1 MVQGSAS
8 AVQRSRRSHGTIIT
22 THGSMSPVTMAH
34 HKNSIVEVLAK
45 KTSLIIGTI
54 TDVEFS
60 PELITAIQDDNLG
73 QLRWDPKTF
82 PLSSANTFQYCRE
95 LVRSGS
101 ESVPTTLEAIVK
113 TDKTELLQKFVDETD
128 GVKVADGDIVH
139 NGRKIGVMKFTIRRR
154 SLQCALA
161 FMRMGVRTSSDEQE
175 ELVKVALAGDDAEA
189 IEHLI
194 EDIEDIDKIEAFL
207 RYAAELNN
215 VTACDVIL
223 CRCES
228 LASHDEA
235 DTSILMP
242 TGNLNNTDSTIS
254 TYTSLTSTLPSPTS
268 PTKKTSQFYLVPEGN
283 TPLHLAAKSVSS
295 SSEAVM
301 ETLIRS
307 RPQLLDR
314 KNYAGRTPLH
324 EAANGK
330 TEREKLE
337 LQFISYF
344 QPGIP
349 ATQNT

>member
-1 MVQGSAS
+1 M
-8 AVQRSRRSHGTIIT
+8 
-22 THGSMSPVTMAH
+22 
-34 HKNSIVEVLAK
+34 
-45 KTSLIIGTI
+45 
-54 TDVEFS
+54 
-60 PELITAIQDDNLG
+60 
-73 QLRWDPKTF
+73 
-82 PLSSANTFQYCRE
+82 
-95 LVRSGS
+95 
-101 ESVPTTLEAIVK
+101 PTTLEAIVK

-161 FMRMGVRTSSDEQE
+161 FMRMGVRTSSDEHE

-242 TGNLNNTDSTIS
+242 TGNLNNTDSTVS
-254 TYTSLTSTLPSPTS
+254 TYITSTLPSPTS

-307 RPQLLDR
+307 RPQLLDK
-314 KNYAGRTPLH
+314 KNCAGRTPLH

-330 TEREKLE
+330 TGINWNFNLFFVFSQKYQQHKIPDIERSTVEFSG
-337 LQFISYF
+337 QIWNIRYSYHHHENS
-344 QPGIP
+344 QGDGRV
-349 ATQNT
+349 QEEVR

>member
-1 MVQGSAS
+1 
-8 AVQRSRRSHGTIIT
+8 
-22 THGSMSPVTMAH
+22 MAH
-34 HKNSIVEVLAK
+34 HKNSIVELLAK

-73 QLRWDPKTF
+73 QLRWDPKNI
-82 PLSSANTFQYCRE
+82 SSITSTCQYCRE

-161 FMRMGVRTSSDEQE
+161 FMRMGVRTSSDEHE

-242 TGNLNNTDSTIS
+242 SGNLNNTDSTVS
-254 TYTSLTSTLPSPTS
+254 TYTSITSTLPSPTS

-307 RPQLLDR
+307 RPQLLDK
-314 KNYAGRTPLH
+314 KNCAGRTPLH

-330 TEREKLE
+330 KTETKNFNLFFVFS
-337 LQFISYF
+337 QKY
-344 QPGIP
+344 QQHKIP
-349 ATQNT
+349 DIERSTVEFSGQIWNIRYSHHHHENS

>member
-1 MVQGSAS
+1 M
-8 AVQRSRRSHGTIIT
+8 
-22 THGSMSPVTMAH
+22 
-34 HKNSIVEVLAK
+34 
-45 KTSLIIGTI
+45 
-54 TDVEFS
+54 
-60 PELITAIQDDNLG
+60 
-73 QLRWDPKTF
+73 
-82 PLSSANTFQYCRE
+82 
-95 LVRSGS
+95 
-101 ESVPTTLEAIVK
+101 K

-161 FMRMGVRTSSDEQE
+161 FMRMGVRTSSDEHE

-254 TYTSLTSTLPSPTS
+254 TYTSITSTLPSPTS

-307 RPQLLDR
+307 RPQLLDK
-314 KNYAGRTPLH
+314 KNCAGRTPLH

-330 TEREKLE
+330 TEINWNFNLFFVFSQKYQQHKIPNIKRSTVEFSG
-337 LQFISYF
+337 QIWNIRYSYHHHE
-344 QPGIP
+344 
-349 ATQNT
+349 NS

>member
-1 MVQGSAS
+1 M
-8 AVQRSRRSHGTIIT
+8 
-22 THGSMSPVTMAH
+22 
-34 HKNSIVEVLAK
+34 
-45 KTSLIIGTI
+45 
-54 TDVEFS
+54 
-60 PELITAIQDDNLG
+60 
-73 QLRWDPKTF
+73 
-82 PLSSANTFQYCRE
+82 
-95 LVRSGS
+95 
-101 ESVPTTLEAIVK
+101 PTTLEAIVK

-161 FMRMGVRTSSDEQE
+161 FMRMGVRTSSDEHE

-242 TGNLNNTDSTIS
+242 TGNQNNTDSTIS
-254 TYTSLTSTLPSPTS
+254 TYTSITSTLPSPTS

-307 RPQLLDR
+307 RPQLLDQ
-314 KNYAGRTPLH
+314 KNCAGRTPLH

-330 TEREKLE
+330 TEINWNFNLFFVFSQKYQQHKIPDIERSTVEFSG
-337 LQFISYF
+337 QIWNIRYSYHHHENS
-344 QPGIP
+344 QGDGRV
-349 ATQNT
+349 QEEVR

>member
-1 MVQGSAS
+1 M
-8 AVQRSRRSHGTIIT
+8 
-22 THGSMSPVTMAH
+22 
-34 HKNSIVEVLAK
+34 
-45 KTSLIIGTI
+45 
-54 TDVEFS
+54 
-60 PELITAIQDDNLG
+60 
-73 QLRWDPKTF
+73 
-82 PLSSANTFQYCRE
+82 
-95 LVRSGS
+95 
-101 ESVPTTLEAIVK
+101 PTTLEAIVK

-337 LQFISYF
+337 L
-344 QPGIP
+344 
-349 ATQNT
+349 NLL